1 MANKVEYINV
11 TDIYID
17 KDRLWNVYEKDVE
30 SLKESIS
37 NIGLITPIAVQW
49 REDKYKLIAGE
60 HRLTVCKELGWET
73 IPAHIIDRKY
83 DNDEIEDARLEVM
96 EADENIKRKKGDFIA
111 EGLILKRRKKA
122 YDKIVASEN
131 GIDLKNTTIEK
142 YKKSLN
148 HSLDN
153 LTRNTVQPES
163 GQTDDDLAEKIKDL
177 KEKINSVKTFKDDVV
192 EKTGLSEKTITQKL
206 RLGNIFEDKQ
216 DTLKKF
222 ADKNII
228 EDTISKCVT
237 VGKDIEEVK
246 DAVEIHSNIL
256 TNLELPKDV
265 NINTFY
271 KKAIKETKKVVGDKD
286 MQKNDPVAFAKEV
299 EKVVPKLL
307 NKDTSKE
314 EYLQLN
320 DSDLDDI
327 NIALAENKAS
337 EIVILFNNKEI
348 YRK

>member
-1 MANKVEYINV
+1 MANKVEYINI

>member
-177 KEKINSVKTFKDDVV
+177 KEKINNVKTFKDDVV

-327 NIALAENKAS
+327 NIALAENNAS
-337 EIVILFNNKEI
+337 EIVI
-348 YRK
+348 

>member
-177 KEKINSVKTFKDDVV
+177 KEKINNVKTFKDDVV

>member
-1 MANKVEYINV
+1 MANKVEYINI

-111 EGLILKRRKKA
+111 EGLILKRRTKA
-122 YDKIVASEN
+122 YNKVLASELD
-131 GIDLKNTTIEK
+131 IDLKKTTPEK
-142 YKKSLN
+142 YKKTLKN
-148 HSLDN
+148 RLD
-153 LTRNTVQPES
+153 TIKRNSGGLES
-163 GQTDDDLAEKIKDL
+163 SRPKEIRELEQKI
-177 KEKINSVKTFKDDVV
+177 ENIKTFKEDVV
-192 EKTGLSEKTITQKL
+192 EKTGLDGKTINAKIRIGTV
-206 RLGNIFEDKQ
+206 FEDKQ
-216 DTLKKF
+216 DLLKDL
-222 ADKNII
+222 ANKNIA
-228 EDTISKCVT
+228 EHTVKSISI
-237 VGKDIEEVK
+237 GKDIEEVK
-246 DAVEIHSNIL
+246 DAVEIHSDIL

-327 NIALAENKAS
+327 NIALAENNAS

>member
-177 KEKINSVKTFKDDVV
+177 KEKINNVKTFKDDVV

-271 KKAIKETKKVVGDKD
+271 KKAIKETKKVVGDKN

-327 NIALAENKAS
+327 NIALAENNAS

>member
-131 GIDLKNTTIEK
+131 GIDLNKTTVED
-142 YKKSLN
+142 YKKTLN
-148 HSLDN
+148 NSLDT
-153 LTRNTVQPES
+153 LKRNVGRSAAEQPNS
-163 GQTDDDLAEKIKDL
+163 DLSEKIKDL
-177 KEKINSVKTFKDDVV
+177 KEKINNIKTFKDDAV
-192 EKTGLSEKTITQKL
+192 EKTGLSESTISRKL
-206 RLGNIFEDKQ
+206 RIGNVFEDKH
-216 DTLKKF
+216 DVLKQLD
-222 ADKNII
+222 DKNVS
-228 EDTISKCVT
+228 ERTISTYIT
-237 VGKDIEEVK
+237 VGKDIEDVK
-246 DAVEIHSNIL
+246 DAAKIQSDIL
-256 TNLELPKDV
+256 TGLELPDDI

-271 KKAIKETKKVVGDKD
+271 KKAIEETKKVVGDKD

>member
-49 REDKYKLIAGE
+49 RADKYKLIAGE

-153 LTRNTVQPES
+153 LMRNTVQPES
-163 GQTDDDLAEKIKDL
+163 GQTDDLAEKIKDL

>member
-131 GIDLKNTTIEK
+131 GIDLKNTTIE
-142 YKKSLN
+142 
-148 HSLDN
+148 
-153 LTRNTVQPES
+153 TIVQN
-163 GQTDDDLAEKIKDL
+163 IKQ
-177 KEKINSVKTFKDDVV
+177 NFKTQRV
-192 EKTGLSEKTITQKL
+192 LS
-206 RLGNIFEDKQ
+206 
-216 DTLKKF
+216 
-222 ADKNII
+222 
-228 EDTISKCVT
+228 
-237 VGKDIEEVK
+237 
-246 DAVEIHSNIL
+246 
-256 TNLELPKDV
+256 
-265 NINTFY
+265 
-271 KKAIKETKKVVGDKD
+271 
-286 MQKNDPVAFAKEV
+286 
-299 EKVVPKLL
+299 
-307 NKDTSKE
+307 
-314 EYLQLN
+314 
-320 DSDLDDI
+320 
-327 NIALAENKAS
+327 
-337 EIVILFNNKEI
+337 
-348 YRK
+348 